1 MVKSSYTIQSSMI
14 PSHAIQ
20 MCRMSDESVTNSVPV
35 RGVARSVAA
44 AEWEAQARQ
53 ILKAE
58 FARQGVTYKLL
69 VQRLAAIGVKD
80 DEKAIANR
88 ISRGRFQFT
97 FFLQCM
103 RALRV
108 TEVDLRDRTRR

>member
-1 MVKSSYTIQSSMI
+1 M
-14 PSHAIQ
+14 P
-20 MCRMSDESVTNSVPV
+20 
-35 RGVARSVAA
+35 RSKAS
-44 AEWEAQARQ
+44 AEWEALARQ
-53 ILKAE
+53 VLKSE

-69 VQRLAAIGVKD
+69 VKRLEAIGVKA

-88 ISRGRFQFT
+88 ISRGRFQCV

-103 RALRV
+103 RALGV